1 MVLDHIFFAFIIYLV
16 YNKNVRRDDSMILK
30 KPYGFLIKRFRVIH
44 IVLTLLTIYIA
55 LTSRSVLSFI
65 RRFISN
71 GYQVTVVDNMASEY
85 INWTIYLTIFLVVI
99 SLIAIYVLLK
109 SKKKPNKVY
118 MAGIIYY
125 IILFIGLIIA
135 SGLIN
140 GLSNSLWSTAAAR
153 TYRDIA
159 QIIYYPQFFFII
171 VLGIRALGFNVKQF
185 DFKSDLKDLEITE
198 ADSEDVELNINFKT
212 YKAERFIRRFI
223 REFYYYY
230 LENKLIVRVI
240 FVILIAVTIFL
251 AFKSYEK
258 IRYTYD
264 VGESFTYNGFRI
276 RVEDS
281 MLTNVDSSGDAIV
294 EGRYYLVLKLNIT
307 NNNLDNT
314 NLDYNSLKIYINDT
328 YVNPSL
334 DIGNHFLDFGNPYM
348 NRTMAAGESGTYIM
362 AYMLSEEQVANRYR
376 LSIYTG
382 ASQNSRSFLAITIN
396 VNLSPSRLFDV
407 DVVREANL
415 NETVSLSS
423 TYLGNSTIN
432 ITSADIARRYEYTYE
447 NCFQGN
453 CQNLTGLVTAS
464 PNAQT
469 NQILLILDYDLVL
482 DEETD
487 AYQNI
492 NNITTFSNEFMS
504 LEYIIGD
511 VTYETTLTNVTPS
524 RISDLLILRTTS
536 DIAMAD
542 EVNLLITIR
551 NRCYKINLV

>member
-536 DIAMAD
+536 DIATAD

>member
-140 GLSNSLWSTAAAR
+140 GLSDSLWSTAAAR

-432 ITSADIARRYEYTYE
+432 ITNADIARRYEYTYE

-536 DIAMAD
+536 DIATAD